1 MNMSLII
8 DALKKARGLAG
19 RISSRIVKT
28 ILKIGFGV
36 AVVMLVFVIGIFLRD
51 WKKEPLTVEP
61 PSEPAAMVSVENTPP
76 EDSVATIS
84 NESLATETSPEAG
97 KVTVGRKWSEPVSV
111 PLGEEIRWERDE
123 VVAYEAMTQTGKIFE
138 FPRELK
144 ERVRIRGKLAQLR
157 FRVID
162 VEKDRVV
169 INYRFYP
176 IR

>member
-1 MNMSLII
+1 MITKYLIENI
-8 DALKKARGLAG
+8 LFISGEPISIKKLAQILDAEEKDVASAILELKKEKSENKG
-19 RISSRIVKT
+19 
-28 ILKIGFGV
+28 LKI
-36 AVVMLVFVIGIFLRD
+36 IEKD
-51 WKKEPLTVEP
+51 KKIQIT
-61 PSEPAAMVSVENTPP
+61 
-76 EDSVATIS
+76 
-84 NESLATETSPEAG
+84 TSPEAG

-123 VVAYEAMTQTGKIFE
+123 VVAYEAMTQTGKIYE

-162 VEKDRVV
+162 VEKDKVV